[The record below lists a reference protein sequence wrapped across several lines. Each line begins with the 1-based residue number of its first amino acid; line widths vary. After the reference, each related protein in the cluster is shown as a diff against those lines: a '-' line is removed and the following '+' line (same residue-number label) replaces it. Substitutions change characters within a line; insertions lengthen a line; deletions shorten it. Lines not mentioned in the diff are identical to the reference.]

1 MGDNQM
7 TGLPNFGMTVHPE
20 YAAASSSLQYE
31 REPLEEGVNSKK
43 GLKLSL
49 AER

>member
-1 MGDNQM
+1 M
-7 TGLPNFGMTVHPE
+7 TGLPIFGMTVQPE

-31 REPLEEGVNSKK
+31 REAPEEGVSSKK
-43 GLKLSL
+43 GQKLSL